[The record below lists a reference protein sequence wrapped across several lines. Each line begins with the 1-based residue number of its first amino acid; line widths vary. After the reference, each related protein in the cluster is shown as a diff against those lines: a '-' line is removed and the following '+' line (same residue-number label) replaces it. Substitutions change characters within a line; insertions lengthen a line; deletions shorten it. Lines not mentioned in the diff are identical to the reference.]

1 MAQIGQ
7 SIRRVDG
14 RSKATGEAQ
23 FPGDFN
29 RPDQLAMKILFAD
42 RPHARV
48 VAIDTRAAEALA
60 GVVAILTAKDVP
72 NNVYGMII
80 PDQPV
85 LCGPGS
91 NRPYGDLVQ
100 FIGDQIAVV
109 IAETDQIADRARSL
123 IQVTYE
129 DLPGIYTIQDALA
142 EGAPILHPDKGT
154 NIFREYHIR
163 QGDVSEGFELCD
175 VIVEGEYRTPPQEH
189 AYLQPEAGLAY
200 VDDEDRI
207 TVVVGGQCNHEDR
220 HQIAHALNLSQ
231 EQIRVIYPVV
241 GGAFGGRED
250 VSIQIVLALAV
261 YHLRERGINRPVKII
276 WSREES
282 IKGHGKRHAF
292 TIKAKWGA
300 NYEGKILA
308 AEIDVSGDGGA
319 YAYSSTS
326 VLGNATLMSVGPY
339 RIPHVKVDARVVHT
353 NNIPSGAFRGFG
365 GPQGAFAAEMQVN
378 RLADAIGM
386 DRVAFRMKNLFEE
399 GDQMSVGSVLPPGV
413 TIKPVVATLADHCG
427 WVPAIGRRK
436 SGFQAEA
443 AGGSIKRGRGLA
455 CSFKNVGFSFGAPEF
470 CYARIALLGEKAIE
484 KAILYHSGAE
494 VGQGSHT
501 VFKQMAAEALNLPLE
516 KIELALSDTATSEYA
531 GSVSASRMTFMAG
544 NAIQGAAAGALEK
557 WRQENRPAEAEYTY
571 YPPAT
576 SMFDPE
582 TGACT
587 PNFTYGYSAEVV
599 DLEVDTATGEIQII
613 KVYCADDV
621 GKAIN
626 PVQVEGQVH
635 GAIVQAAGYALLEN
649 FIQRDSLPLTNNF
662 STYLI
667 PTVLDIPQSID
678 PIILEYPDP
687 QGPFGARGM
696 GEMPL
701 MPLVPAI
708 MDAIFDAT
716 GVWFSEFPLTPER
729 ILRGLGKIG

>member
-1 MAQIGQ
+1 MAQVGQ
-7 SIRRVDG
+7 SVSRVDG

-29 RPDQLAMKILFAD
+29 RANQLVMKILFAD

-48 VAIDTRAAEALA
+48 VAIDTLAAEALE
-60 GVVAILTAKDVP
+60 GVIAILTAKDVP

-100 FIGDQIAVV
+100 FIGDQVAVV
-109 IAETDQIADRARSL
+109 IAETSQIADQARSL
-123 IQVTYE
+123 IRVTYE

-142 EGAPILHPDKGT
+142 EDAPILHPDKGS

-200 VDDEDRI
+200 IDDVGRI

-220 HQIAHALNLSQ
+220 HQIAHALNLPQ
-231 EQIRVIYPVV
+231 EQIRVIYPVI

-261 YHLRERGINRPVKII
+261 YHLRDRGINRPVKII

-282 IKGHGKRHAF
+282 IRGHGKRHAF

-300 NYEGKILA
+300 TNEGKILA
-308 AEIDVSGDGGA
+308 AEIDISGDGGA

-326 VLGNATLMSVGPY
+326 VLGNAALMSVGPY
-339 RIPHVKVDARVVHT
+339 RIPNVKVDARVVHT

-378 RLADAIGM
+378 RLADAIGV

-413 TIKPVVATLADHCG
+413 SIKPVVAALADHCG
-427 WVPAIGRRK
+427 WESYTGQRR
-436 SGFQAEA
+436 SEFV
-443 AGGSIKRGRGLA
+443 GGTNGGTISRGRGIA

-470 CYARIALLGEKAIE
+470 CNAKITLLGEKTIE

-501 VFKQMAAEALNLPLE
+501 VFKQMAAEALKLPLE
-516 KIELALSDTATSEYA
+516 KIELILGDTATSEYA

-544 NAIQGAAAGALEK
+544 NAIQGAAVGALEK
-557 WRQENRPAEAEYTY
+557 WDQEDRPAESEFTY
-571 YPPAT
+571 YPPKT
-576 SMFDPE
+576 TMFDPE
-582 TGACT
+582 TGACM

-599 DLEVDTATGEIQII
+599 DLEVDIQTGEIRVI

-626 PVQVEGQVH
+626 PLQVEGQVH
-635 GAIVQAAGYALLEN
+635 GAIVQAAGYAIMEN
-649 FIQRDSLPLTNNF
+649 FIQRDGLPLTNNF

-667 PTVLDIPQSID
+667 PTVLDIPDVIA

-701 MPLVPAI
+701 MPLAPAI

-729 ILRGLGKIG
+729 VLRGLNKIS